1 MITEKDRQI
10 NALYQK
16 NVSLQQYVF
25 RLTRINQENTPNV
38 LDSPQKTDSHTTP
51 SFF

>member
-25 RLTRINQENTPNV
+25 RLTRVNQENIQHVGNP
-38 LDSPQKTDSHTTP
+38 PQKTDSPTP